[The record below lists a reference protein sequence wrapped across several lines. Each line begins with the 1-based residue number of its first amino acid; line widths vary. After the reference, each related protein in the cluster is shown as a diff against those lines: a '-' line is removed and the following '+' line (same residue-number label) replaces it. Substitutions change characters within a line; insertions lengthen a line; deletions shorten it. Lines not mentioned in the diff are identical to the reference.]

1 MKNDLI
7 VVDQLTKSYGYQKG
21 IFNLSFTVKEGE
33 VFGFLG
39 PNGAGKT
46 TTIRHL
52 LGFVRPEHGSSKILG
67 MDTQTMQPE
76 IQLNLGYL
84 PGEIAFFDHMTG
96 KGFLLML
103 ADLRELH
110 DLSRMDE
117 LITFFELDVTGKI
130 RKMSKGM
137 KQKLGLVA
145 AFMHDPKVLI
155 LDEPTSGLD
164 PLMQT
169 KFVDLILQE
178 KKRGKTIL
186 MSSHSFEEI
195 ERTCDRALIIKF
207 GEMVALEDI
216 QQLKHQQRKIYVVR
230 TKDKK
235 SRTALKRS
243 KFDILNENDLELEIA
258 VEGDINPFLK
268 ALALQNIESLDLK
281 AQSLEDIF
289 MHYYKKE
296 DLT

>member
-103 ADLRELH
+103 ADLRELK

-117 LITFFELDVTGKI
+117 LIKFFELDANGKI